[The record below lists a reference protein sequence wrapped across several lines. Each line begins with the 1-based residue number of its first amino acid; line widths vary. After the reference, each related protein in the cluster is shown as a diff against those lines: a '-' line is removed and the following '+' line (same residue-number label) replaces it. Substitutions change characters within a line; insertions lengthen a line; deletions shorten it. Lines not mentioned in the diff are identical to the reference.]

1 MQTKCHAYFYTN
13 NILQKTTITTNTVIR
28 LQLLRNKP
36 RFLYENSEYSGIL
49 YENCEYSGILY
60 LFLSLYRYIVQ
71 MAREGSK
78 LQGCT
83 QQYKQIQ
90 KNFLT
95 YSFECYMEGG
105 IEANVFFRK
114 NIFSTLLAKKY
125 LEAVKKVSLCCLL
138 YLLYAK

>member
-1 MQTKCHAYFYTN
+1 
-13 NILQKTTITTNTVIR
+13 
-28 LQLLRNKP
+28 
-36 RFLYENSEYSGIL
+36 
-49 YENCEYSGILY
+49 
-60 LFLSLYRYIVQ
+60 